1 MPHMLKDALASHL
14 VPSELDMIFSAFDM
28 IGDIVIL
35 KIPDC
40 LLKKKNIIGDT
51 ILTKV
56 KTAKSVFLQTSAVKG
71 DFRLRNLEY
80 LAGEYKTE
88 TEYKE
93 HGCRFKVDIANVYF
107 SPRLSSERLRVA
119 QLVRNNEVITNMFG
133 GIGTFSILI
142 AKMNKTC
149 TVYNIDSNVH
159 AANLCKFNAKLN
171 KVQDRVISILGD
183 AAHVVET
190 ELSGTSHRVLMPL
203 PERAS
208 EFVSSAVE
216 ALTDHKGIIH
226 FFAHVTARNK
236 KLGSSE
242 GAISAKNAFKNYEHT
257 LLQTKVVREVGPR
270 LYQTVSDVQL

>member
-1 MPHMLKDALASHL
+1 MPHIIKDALANHL
-14 VPSELDMIFSAFDM
+14 APSELDIIFSAFDM

-35 KIPDC
+35 KIPEC
-40 LLKKKNIIGDT
+40 LMKKKSIIGDAV
-51 ILTKV
+51 LSKV

-71 DFRLRNLEY
+71 DFRLRDLEY
-80 LAGEYKTE
+80 LAGENKTE

-93 HGCRFKVDIANVYF
+93 HGCRFKVDIVNVYF
-107 SPRLSSERLRVA
+107 SPRLSSERFRVA
-119 QLVRNNEVITNMFG
+119 QLVQNNEVITNMFG
-133 GIGTFSILI
+133 GIGTYSILI

-183 AAHVVET
+183 AAHVIET
-190 ELSGTSHRVLMPL
+190 ELSGSSHRVLMPL

-208 EFVSSAVE
+208 EYVSSAVE

-226 FFAHVTARNK
+226 YFVHVSARNK
-236 KLGSSE
+236 KLGCSE
-242 GAISAKNAFKNYEHT
+242 GALSAKNAFKNYQHT